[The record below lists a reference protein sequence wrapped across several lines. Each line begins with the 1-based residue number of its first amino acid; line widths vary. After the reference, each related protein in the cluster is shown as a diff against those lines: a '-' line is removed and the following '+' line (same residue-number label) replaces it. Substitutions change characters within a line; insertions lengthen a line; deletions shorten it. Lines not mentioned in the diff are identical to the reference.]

1 MVPRLRGRSSD
12 LGRRLAGSRGRPGS
26 SSRRRRRAGAGVG
39 RDNHPAREGDKPQR
53 NTPHPEPPTRT
64 RTTPTHQHRK
74 DGCRP
79 DQTASQASADVP
91 QLREQI
97 RRACAEADG
106 FRYET
111 LEPWDYQTHPD
122 ALLAVRDREMERM
135 KLLVAASESPGHAVR
150 LAAQYAD
157 KAIENGER
165 AERLE
170 ERLRLVTDEKVA
182 HVVGPNIELLCEE
195 IGRLKE
201 EVAGARHVGAEMRN
215 FCSPHGVAA
224 DYADRLVEAMDRAK
238 EER

>member
-1 MVPRLRGRSSD
+1 M
-12 LGRRLAGSRGRPGS
+12 
-26 SSRRRRRAGAGVG
+26 
-39 RDNHPAREGDKPQR
+39 
-53 NTPHPEPPTRT
+53 T
-64 RTTPTHQHRK
+64 
-74 DGCRP
+74 
-79 DQTASQASADVP
+79 DQTATQATGDVS

-106 FRYET
+106 FRYEN
-111 LEPWDYQTHPD
+111 LEPWDYQTHAD

-201 EVAGARHVGAEMRN
+201 EVAAARKFAAEMRN